1 MIRTPRF
8 GAPLLAAALALSLAA
23 CEDDATGSSFD
34 PQGRRIF
41 AVDAAGSLVTFGS
54 QNPDRTRRVAI
65 SGLQSGETLV
75 GIDFRP
81 ADGRL
86 YAVSAASRIYVVD
99 TLTAAATVVGS
110 APFTP
115 ALAGTSFGFD
125 FNPTVDRIRVHGNAG
140 QNLRVHP
147 ATGAVA
153 ATDTALTYLAGDPGA
168 GTTPRITGTAYTNSV
183 SGATSTVLF
192 GIDSNRDA
200 LVLVGAPN
208 GGRMTTVGSL
218 GVNTT
223 DDVGFDIAGPDATRE
238 AYVTLTEGN
247 RSQLYTINLS
257 TGATTPLGRIGGS
270 SPLRG
275 IAVAP

>member
-1 MIRTPRF
+1 MIRSPRF
-8 GAPLLAAALALSLAA
+8 GAPLFAAVLALSLAA

-34 PQGRRIF
+34 PRGRRIF
-41 AVDAAGSLVTFGS
+41 GVDAGGSLVTFGS
-54 QNPDRTRRVAI
+54 QNPDDTRRVAI
-65 SGLQSGETLV
+65 TGLQSGETLV

-86 YAVSAASRIYVVD
+86 YALSAASRIYVVD
-99 TLTAAATVVGS
+99 TLTAVATVVGN

-115 ALAGTSFGFD
+115 SLAGTSFGFD
-125 FNPTVDRIRVHGNAG
+125 FNPTVDRIRVHGNVG

-147 ATGAVA
+147 VTGVVA
-153 ATDTALTYLAGDPGA
+153 ATDTALTYVAEDGGA

-192 GIDSNRDA
+192 GIDSNRDV

-223 DDVGFDIAGPDATRE
+223 DDVGFDISGPDATRE

-247 RSQLYTINLS
+247 RSQLYTINLA

-270 SPLRG
+270 SPMRG

>member
-1 MIRTPRF
+1 MIHTPRF
-8 GAPLLAAALALSLAA
+8 AAPLLAAALALSLAA
-23 CEDDATGSSFD
+23 CEGDSTGSSFD

-41 AVDAAGSLVTFGS
+41 GVDAGGSLVTFGS
-54 QNPDRTRRVAI
+54 QNPDDSRRVAI
-65 SGLQSGETLV
+65 TGLQPGETLV

-147 ATGAVA
+147 VTGAVA
-153 ATDTALTYLAGDPGA
+153 ATDTALTYVAGDAGA
-168 GTTPRITGTAYTNSV
+168 GTTPAITGTAYTNSV

-192 GIDSNRDA
+192 GIDSNRDV

-208 GGRMTTVGSL
+208 GGRMTTVGPL

-223 DDVGFDIAGPDATRE
+223 ADVGFDIAGPDATRE
-238 AYVTLTEGN
+238 AYVTLTEGT
-247 RSQLYTINLS
+247 RSQLYTINLA

-270 SPLRG
+270 SPLRS